1 MAHTERIGKMT
12 ATDRALLEVARIE
25 WLLDH
30 ADKKRAFQE
39 SLVIARN
46 DWLPATKQT
55 RLKGLQVA

>member
-1 MAHTERIGKMT
+1 MT
-12 ATDRALLEVARIE
+12 ATDRVLLEVARTE
-25 WLLDH
+25 WLLEH
-30 ADKKRAFQE
+30 ADKKRAFAE